1 MNIEFAK
8 GTKLLLRDVWR
19 FLDGELW
26 PWLQA
31 LSTIVFV
38 FTIFVFEKEIIS
50 NTLLMFILLIL
61 WLAFNLF
68 AMWRNYELEKR

>member
-26 PWLQA
+26 PLLQA

-38 FTIFVFEKEIIS
+38 FTIFVFEKEIVS

-61 WLAFNLF
+61 WLVFNLF
-68 AMWRNYELEKR
+68 AMWRTYELEKR